1 MEVKRAEI
9 SATKRKVVAT
19 ALRGATLPAR
29 EGQPEGRRAQGQPC
43 WFESSPR
50 YTSIEQLRAI
60 LAGPSYAPPM
70 TTNKPPTLADAFA
83 EEDAKATQA
92 FQATQT
98 PGTPEYAR
106 EQARLAA
113 ERDRRAAEPDVDLSA
128 TDVTDEGDAT
138 DEEEAEHEDSSDGQ
152 GSEESEESEDD

>member
-1 MEVKRAEI
+1 MLVR
-9 SATKRKVVAT
+9 V
-19 ALRGATLPAR
+19 
-29 EGQPEGRRAQGQPC
+29 QPPVH
-43 WFESSPR
+43 FN
-50 YTSIEQLRAI
+50 EQLCAV

-106 EQARLAA
+106 EQVRLAA
-113 ERDRRAAEPDVDLSA
+113 ERDRRAAEPDADLSG
-128 TDVTDEGDAT
+128 TDVTDEGDAS
-138 DEEEAEHEDSSDGQ
+138 DEEAEHEDSSDGQ
-152 GSEESEESEDD
+152 DSEDSEESDDD